1 MYFSSDDVLKAEHK
15 LLADAVAGDSGA
27 ESCFTSGYITGIVA
41 LAEELVTKKQEG
53 DDG

>member
-41 LAEELVTKKQEG
+41 LAEELVTKKKEG